1 MNRADNSAFL
11 AQANAR
17 RHQAALAA
25 AHHAID
31 QLRREGKPVTYA
43 AVAHAAGV
51 SRTWLYSQEQIR
63 DLISDLRQH
72 EPPAAALTAQRASTS
87 SLRQRL
93 DTACAEITRL
103 RTENRSLRDQ
113 LARQLGL
120 HRMQPVGSTK
130 RPPSRNDT
138 GTGHSR
144 NCGLDMSTPQ
154 KPSSTRHDTKTTPDN
169 RRSGGKSQSADMPSE
184 PHPNGVLLRYCAD
197 THRRNPMC
205 GRKRRYPCRRA
216 CRGRAGPCRR
226 AACRAE
232 QRPGLGEGRGGRHRE
247 EGPAL
252 RHDLEARTPPIP
264 RMRSCWAARVLHMVT
279 TPASPVAHSGAV

>member
-51 SRTWLYSQEQIR
+51 SRTWLYSQDQIR
-63 DLISDLRQH
+63 DLISDLRKD
-72 EPPAAALTAQRASTS
+72 EPPAARTAQRASTN

-120 HRMQPVGSTK
+120 HRMQPASK
-130 RPPSRNDT
+130 APAE
-138 GTGHSR
+138 
-144 NCGLDMSTPQ
+144 PQ
-154 KPSSTRHDTKTTPDN
+154 
-169 RRSGGKSQSADMPSE
+169 
-184 PHPNGVLLRYCAD
+184 
-197 THRRNPMC
+197 
-205 GRKRRYPCRRA
+205 
-216 CRGRAGPCRR
+216 
-226 AACRAE
+226 
-232 QRPGLGEGRGGRHRE
+232 
-247 EGPAL
+247 
-252 RHDLEARTPPIP
+252 
-264 RMRSCWAARVLHMVT
+264 
-279 TPASPVAHSGAV
+279 